1 MQFISVSLQALSGL
15 PWKQLDPAIIAHFVL
30 VEAVNKYEK
39 NHKLIN
45 VKKWTAHFPANY
57 RIIERGGREG
67 EGLFKSPPQ
76 VK

>member
-1 MQFISVSLQALSGL
+1 M
-15 PWKQLDPAIIAHFVL
+15 K
-30 VEAVNKYEK
+30 K

-67 EGLFKSPPQ
+67 EGLFKSPLQ

>member
-1 MQFISVSLQALSGL
+1 M
-15 PWKQLDPAIIAHFVL
+15 K
-30 VEAVNKYEK
+30 K

-45 VKKWTAHFPANY
+45 VKKWTAHFPVNY

-67 EGLFKSPPQ
+67 EGLFKSPLQ